1 MTGAMARP
9 ATRLVRWNGDEML
22 GRLEDVLGVY
32 VTAMGYDR
40 DIVTI
45 RRGFVAGHT
54 RRSAF
59 RAVATLEEGTER
71 LVGFGYGYTSG
82 PGQWWH
88 EQVRSGLSRTDYTY
102 WMGDAFELVELHVL
116 PQAQGAGLGEA
127 QLRTLLDGAPGAT
140 VILSTPEGQSRAWRL
155 YRRLGFADVLRNH
168 LFPGDERPFAVLGR
182 QLPLGRA
189 A

>member
-32 VTAMGYDR
+32 VTAMGYSR

-54 RRSAF
+54 RRHAF
-59 RAVATLEEGTER
+59 RAVATLEQGTDR
-71 LVGFGYGYTSG
+71 LVGFGYGYSSA

-88 EQVRSGLSRTDYTY
+88 EQVRAGLAGDAYDR

-116 PQAQGAGLGEA
+116 PETQGAGLGAA
-127 QLRTLLDGAPGAT
+127 QLTTLLDGAPGST
-140 VILSTPEGQSRAWRL
+140 VILSTPEGESRAWRL
-155 YRRLGFADVLRNH
+155 YRRMGFADVLRNH

-182 QLPLGRA
+182 ALPLDL
-189 A
+189 